1 MSVVKMDH
9 YSLKYLLDQH
19 LATIPQHQWVSKL
32 MGLDFVV
39 EYKLGTSNRVTDALS
54 RQSKEEAEELVA
66 LSAPTFMVFDTLR
79 TELDEVAALR
89 RLRDEIVAG
98 ERGDKWQVVDGLIRY
113 KPTVCSDLIRTR
125 LGMSIRVRSPVPI
138 GYPTR

>member
-1 MSVVKMDH
+1 M
-9 YSLKYLLDQH
+9 
-19 LATIPQHQWVSKL
+19 SKL

-54 RQSKEEAEELVA
+54 RQSEEEAEELVA

-113 KPTVCSDLIRTR
+113 KPTVCSDLTRTR
-125 LGMSIRVRSPVPI
+125 LGMSIRVPDPIGSGTRIIFYQWVAPVPNPKRDEYGTGI
-138 GYPTR
+138 FYTRG